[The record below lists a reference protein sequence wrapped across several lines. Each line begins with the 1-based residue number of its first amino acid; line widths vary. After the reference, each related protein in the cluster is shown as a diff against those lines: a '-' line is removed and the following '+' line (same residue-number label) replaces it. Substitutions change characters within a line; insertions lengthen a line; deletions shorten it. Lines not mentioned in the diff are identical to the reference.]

1 MKEDRENKLIEDV
14 AWMRGKMESYF
25 DQVAPNLATKE
36 SVEAVERKIDAHTA
50 GHVSNRGLVAAWASS
65 VIAIG
70 IAIYT
75 ALPKH
80 GGN

>member
-1 MKEDRENKLIEDV
+1 MKEDRENQLIEDV

-36 SVEAVERKIDAHTA
+36 SVEAVNKKIDAHTA
-50 GHVSNRGLVAAWASS
+50 NHISSRGLVAAWCGVA
-65 VIAIG
+65 VAI
-70 IAIYT
+70 ITTIWS
-75 ALPKH
+75 KI